1 MIIRPNHGFLS
12 LLLTIQGSI
21 LPRVL
26 PQILLIAGLGGVGVL
41 LLDHFPSVL
50 PSYSLAPFS
59 ILGLMLSLLLG
70 FRNNASYARWW
81 EARQQLG
88 DLLVQARSLARLAV
102 CYLDQTPQQQVIQ
115 LRVIT
120 LLRAFARVLLRSLR
134 NPDVRGCLDDLLS
147 EQEAA
152 VVYQARNPADQLLRM
167 LSTEIAAAQRTGL
180 LSDILV
186 TTFEG
191 RVTALADIQ
200 AACERLQNTPIPFA
214 YMLLV
219 HRTAYIFCFLLPFG
233 LVGSTGTA
241 TPFISALVAY
251 AFFGLDALSEELEE
265 PFGERPNQLPLLA
278 IERTLEINMLEA
290 LRLPTPE
297 PLQPVNYRLS

>member
-26 PQILLIAGLGGVGVL
+26 PQILLIAGLGGVGL
-41 LLDHFPSVL
+41 LLDYFPSLL

-88 DLLVQARSLARLAV
+88 NLLVQARSLARLSV
-102 CYLDQTPQQQVIQ
+102 CYLDHTPQQQEIQ

-120 LLRAFARVLLRSLR
+120 LLRAFSRVLLRSLR
-134 NPDVRGCLDDLLS
+134 HPDIKGSLDNLLDQQQA
-147 EQEAA
+147 EL
-152 VVYQARNPADQLLRM
+152 VYQSRNPADQLLRM
-167 LSTEIAAAQRTGL
+167 LSSEIATAHRTGL

-186 TTFEG
+186 TTFEAH
-191 RVTALADIQ
+191 VTALADIQ
-200 AACERLQNTPIPFA
+200 AACERLHNTPIPFA

-290 LRLPTPE
+290 LGEPAPE

>member
-12 LLLTIQGSI
+12 LLLAIQGSI
-21 LPRVL
+21 LPRVM
-26 PQILLIAGLGGVGVL
+26 PQILLIAGLGVVGLVL
-41 LLDHFPSVL
+41 LDYFPGWL
-50 PSYSLAPFS
+50 PGYSLAPFS

-88 DLLVQARSLARLAV
+88 SLLVQARSLARLATS
-102 CYLDQTPQQQVIQ
+102 YLDGTPQQQASA
-115 LRVIT
+115 LRIIL
-120 LLRAFARVLLRSLR
+120 LLRGFSRVLLRSLR
-134 NPDVRGCLDDLLS
+134 HPEIRGCLDDLLDG
-147 EQEAA
+147 QEAA
-152 VVYQARNPADQLLRM
+152 VVYQSRNPADTLLRM
-167 LSTEIAAAQRTGL
+167 LSTEIATAHRTGL

-186 TTFEG
+186 TTFEA

-200 AACERLQNTPIPFA
+200 AACERLHNTPIPFA

-290 LRLPTPE
+290 LGLPTPE
-297 PLQPVNYRLS
+297 PLQPLNYRLS

>member
-26 PQILLIAGLGGVGVL
+26 PQILLIAGLGGVGLVL
-41 LLDHFPSVL
+41 LDYFPSLL
-50 PSYSLAPFS
+50 PSFSLAPFS

-88 DLLVQARSLARLAV
+88 NLLVQARSLARLSV
-102 CYLDQTPQQQVIQ
+102 CYLGQTAQHQEIQ

-120 LLRAFARVLLRSLR
+120 LLRAFSRVLLRSLR
-134 NPDVRGCLDDLLS
+134 HPDIQGCLDDLLDKA
-147 EQEAA
+147 QAQL
-152 VVYQARNPADQLLRM
+152 VYQSRNPADQLLRM
-167 LSTEIAAAQRTGL
+167 LSCEIATAHRTGL

-186 TTFEG
+186 ATFE
-191 RVTALADIQ
+191 RHVTALADIQ
-200 AACERLQNTPIPFA
+200 AACERLHNTPIPFA

-233 LVGSTGTA
+233 LVGSTGAA

-290 LRLPTPE
+290 LGQPTPE